1 MNRAR
6 RRRQYLS
13 RAFTLAVA
21 VLVMLPPVAGA
32 LDNKSTGVVKR
43 AIRMGVHNFPPELY
57 MQQHHGEPERCGG
70 PGVEQMAHILATAQ
84 LTLESVCVTP
94 ARMYLLLQNG
104 EIDLSIN
111 IKSTKALQQNKQ
123 QPAHLFAN
131 PAYMDLQLMLYS
143 HNRRSQAPD
152 NDSVA
157 AIRGFDYQGQRQ
169 LLTARGFSFMDV
181 SDATNAIEL
190 FLHFRTEHLISYSA
204 PFDSYLA
211 EKAHTMTPPALNPAT
226 WQSSKLATVPAFYVI
241 SAKSPQRDLL
251 LQTIE
256 NYAKAHHCQQLSNCR

>member
-1 MNRAR
+1 MNRQR

-21 VLVMLPPVAGA
+21 VMVMQPPMAGA
-32 LDNKSTGVVKR
+32 QDIKPTGVVKQL
-43 AIRMGVHNFPPELY
+43 IRMGVHNFPPEFF
-57 MQQHHGEPERCGG
+57 MQQHNGEAARCGG
-70 PGVEQMAHILATAQ
+70 PGVEQTANILATAQ
-84 LTLESVCVTP
+84 LTLEAVCVTP

-111 IKSTKALQQNKQ
+111 IKSTKALQQTKPQ
-123 QPAHLFAN
+123 QAHRFAT

-143 HNRRSQAPD
+143 HGHSSNTPG

-157 AIRGFDYQGQRQ
+157 AIRGFDYLGQRQ
-169 LLTARGFSFMDV
+169 LLSARGFNFMDV
-181 SDATNAIEL
+181 SDATSAIEL
-190 FLHFRTEHLISYSA
+190 FLHFRTAHLISYSA

-211 EKAHTMTPPALNPAT
+211 EKAHTVTPPAVNPAT

-256 NYAKAHHCQQLSNCR
+256 NYAKVHRCQQLSNCR